1 MEQPSPGIHGHHP
14 SRNALCCLCH
24 GQGEL
29 LGVWGGQQSPRGT
42 HGSLFLLQVP
52 RPRLGPARRWP
63 HVALHPRHRP
73 DPRPGP
79 SCPPAN
85 PPSAMW
91 YVGTGWGHGRGVAG
105 DIPGLE
111 WGDGGDGVTRRHR
124 DGSGFSGI
132 HWGKFPMGMLCYP
145 GDAGWVIPTSAL
157 VIPAVGYSH
166 LDSYLY
172 SHLCSAWWCQGAYSH
187 LFPPLVMPG
196 GLFPSPTTLV
206 VPALARQSWQGQGMG

>member
-1 MEQPSPGIHGHHP
+1 MWISNSHLCHFWSRGFTHHPILPAHIFWGDNAVITPLIRISQREPGMEQPSPGIHGHHP
-14 SRNALCCLCH
+14 SWNALCCLCH

-79 SCPPAN
+79 SCPLAN

-124 DGSGFSGI
+124 DG
-132 HWGKFPMGMLCYP
+132 
-145 GDAGWVIPTSAL
+145 
-157 VIPAVGYSH
+157 
-166 LDSYLY
+166 
-172 SHLCSAWWCQGAYSH
+172 
-187 LFPPLVMPG
+187 LF
-196 GLFPSPTTLV
+196 
-206 VPALARQSWQGQGMG
+206 